1 MSLLKRASSGVE
13 VMPHCL
19 IIYGVESIGK
29 TGFAASFPSPFFIDI
44 EGGSKNYNVNRITDL
59 SWLEVISVLGEL
71 KDTDHKTIVIDSLD
85 WLEKLLHKYMCEKF
99 KVVAVEDAGGGYGKW
114 VSVMLAE
121 WTPLIEALK
130 TLRSSGKNIIITSHY
145 HVKVFND
152 PATQLP
158 YDRYTMKL
166 NEKAAAIFREWVDC
180 VLFANF
186 ETFSKSDNSKA
197 TKGKGYSTGLRKLYC
212 EKRAA
217 YDAKNRFGLP
227 ESINLDYEEF
237 IRLATIVKVDLKKE
251 IDSLLLDISDT
262 ELLEKIKASMVGAD
276 DNKLTQ
282 IKNRILVILQGN

>member
-1 MSLLKRASSGVE
+1 MSLLKRATSGVE

-29 TGFAASFPSPFFIDI
+29 TGFAASFPKPFFIDI
-44 EGGSKNYNVNRITDL
+44 EGGSKNYDVDRITELTWTEVL
-59 SWLEVISVLGEL
+59 SALEEL
-71 KDTDHKTIVIDSLD
+71 NSTEYKTIVIDSLD
-85 WLEKLLHKYMCEKF
+85 WLEKLLHKHLCEKF

-121 WTPLIEALK
+121 WNPLMDALK
-130 TLRSSGKNIIITSHY
+130 KLRANGKNIVITSHY
-145 HVKVFND
+145 HVKTFND
-152 PATQLP
+152 PATHLP

-166 NEKAAAIFREWVDC
+166 NDKVSAVFREWVDC

-186 ETFSKSDNSKA
+186 ETFSTSDNNKA
-197 TKGKGYSTGLRKLYC
+197 TKGKGFSTGLRKLYC

-237 IRLATIVKVDLKKE
+237 IRLAVAVKTDTKKE
-251 IDSLLLDISDT
+251 IEELLLDISDAV
-262 ELLEKIKASMVGAD
+262 LIEKVRASMVGAD
-276 DNKLTQ
+276 SNKLNQ
-282 IKNRILVILQGN
+282 IKNRVLVILQGK

>member
-71 KDTDHKTIVIDSLD
+71 NSTDHKTIVIDSLD

-130 TLRSSGKNIIITSHY
+130 SLRSSGKNIVITSHY

-186 ETFSKSDNSKA
+186 ETFSSAKDSKA
-197 TKGKGYSTGLRKLYC
+197 TKGKGISTGLRKLYC

-237 IRLATIVKVDLKKE
+237 IKLATIVKPDLNKE
-251 IDSLLLDISDT
+251 IESLLLDISDT
-262 ELLEKIKASMVGAD
+262 TLIEKIKASMVEAD